1 MRWSHSFT
9 ILLAILIFTCPLGM
23 ELSPPGMGLDLKNA
37 VAADDPPRGDKETFD
52 RTLWCS
58 HKLTACLKAGNKF
71 CEAAGT
77 TAGPSYGQCLYDAKL
92 KCRSSW
98 GERSDCE
105 TRERIIR
112 EIPFQN
118 FLKPADTLELPTAP
132 TKPSTVQPP
141 TRGRFR
147 FNRSRF
153 KGVMS
158 RGIDQLPPAVNPDP
172 EPPALPNTEHQG
184 GTP

>member
-37 VAADDPPRGDKETFD
+37 VAADDPPRGTPETFD

-58 HKLTACLKAGNKF
+58 HKLTACLKAGKKF
-71 CEAAGT
+71 CDSAEANPIDKRCFYEAE
-77 TAGPSYGQCLYDAKL
+77 Q
-92 KCRSSW
+92 KCKSAW
-98 GERSDCE
+98 GEKSDCE

-112 EIPFQN
+112 ETPFQN

-153 KGVMS
+153 RGVMS
-158 RGIDQLPPAVNPDP
+158 RGIDQLPAAVIPDP
-172 EPPALPNTEHQG
+172 EPPARPNFELQG
-184 GTP
+184 GKP